1 MKLYIVEDSAIIRGR
16 ILSMISPL
24 EHVEISG
31 FSGFV
36 SESIEEIKERK
47 PDIIILDIRLN
58 GGSGIDIL
66 TEIKNELPDSK
77 IIMLTNYSYPQYRKK
92 CFELGADYFFD
103 KSKDFERKYGVHRML
118 TFNSVLFHISPHY
131 FKHNILKSFDF
142 QL

>member
-103 KSKDFERKYGVHRML
+103 KSKDFEKIVDVISDYVH
-118 TFNSVLFHISPHY
+118 
-131 FKHNILKSFDF
+131 
-142 QL
+142 